1 MQRVGAYCPGKWAR
15 CCSSSSTSDLYF
27 CCNSAIAAILVD
39 NQRVVS
45 GSKMAELQQIV
56 KNALLDDVFE

>member
-1 MQRVGAYCPGKWAR
+1 MV
-15 CCSSSSTSDLYF
+15 T
-27 CCNSAIAAILVD
+27 
-39 NQRVVS
+39 S

>member
-1 MQRVGAYCPGKWAR
+1 VIFN
-15 CCSSSSTSDLYF
+15 F